1 MNDDVKAMVRWA
13 QGMTE
18 SATNSAG
25 DLVAEVEVSDD
36 RLARH
41 IVVRRGEE
49 IEHDSLLVQGS
60 QIRPGFYPADLPFF
74 AGETVHIS
82 PKGALWPR
90 TSLSIEE
97 RVGEIRESVQEMMA
111 DPRMGGFMS
120 MLKKIAGTA
129 GDSPRRA
136 AEELKEAM
144 PGLSADVKDTLK
156 ESFEGALSPSGAAD
170 EVFEK
175 LLQHHRDEGWDLVAE
190 QDGATPGKTQVAT
203 RGDERR
209 KLSLIDMMGPASATL
224 TRL

>member
-13 QGMTE
+13 QEMSE
-18 SATNSAG
+18 SAINSSG
-25 DLVAEVEVSDD
+25 DLTAEVEVSDD
-36 RLARH
+36 RMARRV
-41 IVVRRGEE
+41 VVRRDGE

-60 QIRPGFYPADLPFF
+60 QIRPGFYPSDLPFF
-74 AGETVHIS
+74 AGEMVHIS
-82 PKGALWPR
+82 PKGAFWTR
-90 TSLSIEE
+90 TSPSIEE
-97 RVGEIRESVQEMMA
+97 RVGEIRERVQELMA

-120 MLKKIAGTA
+120 IVKKITGTA

-144 PGLSADVKDTLK
+144 PTLSADVKDTLK
-156 ESFEGALSPSGAAD
+156 ESFEGVFSPSGAAD
-170 EVFEK
+170 DVFER

-190 QDGATPGKTQVAT
+190 EDGATPGKTQVAT

-209 KLSLIDMMGPASATL
+209 KLSLIDAMGSASATL

>member
-18 SATNSAG
+18 SATNSSG
-25 DLVAEVEVSDD
+25 DLTAEVEVSDD

-41 IVVRRGEE
+41 VLVRRGGEL
-49 IEHDSLLVQGS
+49 EHDSILVQGS
-60 QIRPGFYPADLPFF
+60 QLRPGFYPSDLPFF
-74 AGETVHIS
+74 AGEMVHIS
-82 PKGALWPR
+82 PKGALWTR
-90 TSLSIEE
+90 TSPSIEE
-97 RVGEIRESVQEMMA
+97 RVGEVRERVREMMV

-120 MLKKIAGTA
+120 IVKNAGTA

-136 AEELKEAM
+136 AEELKAAM

-156 ESFEGALSPSGAAD
+156 ESFGGVFSPSGAAD
-170 EVFEK
+170 DVFEA

-190 QDGATPGKTQVAT
+190 EDRATPGKTQVAT
-203 RGDERR
+203 RGHERR
-209 KLSLIDMMGPASATL
+209 KLSLIDAMGTASATL